1 MHGTSR
7 LGTVARGIAR
17 YWWVPAALVVGTG
30 GGMLLLSLWMHGRT
44 APYRYRTLDEVPARH
59 TAIVLGASVHRKGK
73 PSDML
78 RDRLDTALELYR
90 AGKVQKLLLTG
101 DHGRRGYDEVTVM
114 RKHVLA
120 RGARPEDVFL
130 DHAGFTTYESMARAR
145 AIYGIDSAIV
155 VTQAFHL
162 PRAVYLARGFGIP
175 AVGVEADRHQYRTG
189 LQQGVR
195 EAFAR
200 VKAFLDLHAARK
212 PDVTGPRVDIGGD
225 GRVTWSRD
233 RLRQAPGSQ
242 PR

>member
-1 MHGTSR
+1 MHGASR
-7 LGTVARGIAR
+7 FGSAVQGAGRHW
-17 YWWVPAALVVGTG
+17 YVPAALVAVG
-30 GGMLLLSLWMHGRT
+30 GGAMLLVSLWIYART
-44 APYRYRTLDEVPARH
+44 AAYRYPGPAAAPARH

-90 AGKVQKLLLTG
+90 AGKVRKLLLTG

-114 RKHVLA
+114 RKHVLQ
-120 RGARPEDVFL
+120 RGARPEDVFT

-145 AIYGIDSAIV
+145 ALFGVESAIV

-162 PRAVYLARGFGIP
+162 PRAVYLARGLGLP
-175 AVGVEADRHQYRTG
+175 AVGVEADRHRYRTG
-189 LQQGVR
+189 VQQGVR

-200 VKAFLDLHAARK
+200 VKAFADLQLGRRA
-212 PDVTGPRVDIGGD
+212 PLGGPRVDINGD
-225 GRVTWSRD
+225 GRVTWERD
-233 RLRQAPGSQ
+233 RRPPASQ

>member
-1 MHGTSR
+1 
-7 LGTVARGIAR
+7 
-17 YWWVPAALVVGTG
+17 
-30 GGMLLLSLWMHGRT
+30 MLLVTAWINART
-44 APYRYRTLDEVPARH
+44 SAYRYRGLAEVPARH
-59 TAIVLGASVHRKGK
+59 TAIVLGASVHRKGT

-114 RKHVLA
+114 RKHVLKG
-120 RGARPEDVFL
+120 GARPEDVFV

-145 AIYGIDSAIV
+145 AVYGIDSAIV

-162 PRAVYLARGFGIP
+162 PRAVYLARGLGIP
-175 AVGVEADRHQYRTG
+175 AIGVEADRHRYRTNVQ
-189 LQQGVR
+189 LAVR

-200 VKAFLDLHAARK
+200 VKAFFDLHGGRRAAEAGA
-212 PDVTGPRVDIGGD
+212 PVDINGD
-225 GRVTWSRD
+225 GRTTWKRD
-233 RLRQAPGSQ
+233 RPRPPASQ